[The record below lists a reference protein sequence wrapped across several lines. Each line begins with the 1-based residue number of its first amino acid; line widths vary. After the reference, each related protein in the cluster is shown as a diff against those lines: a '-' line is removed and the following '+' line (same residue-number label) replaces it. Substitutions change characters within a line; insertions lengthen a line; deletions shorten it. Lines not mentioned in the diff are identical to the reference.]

1 MSDIFTG
8 VSGMSGLKE
17 AVRVALVELVGL
29 KADEEVLIVTNPDPH
44 VYPIALELFQKAN
57 AMGANPVI
65 MVQNTTTILD
75 NIERLII
82 EAIKAVPDVLIAI
95 TADEFGQDPYGLQVG
110 YIARDGKKYDTI
122 YDKVTSG
129 DRRTRGFEACGVT
142 VDMFERLVPIDYGP
156 MNELSKKLKDALDG
170 KNEIRVTSP
179 AGTNITF
186 SVDDREAMRNDG
198 DCRDAGE
205 FGNLPA
211 GEVYISPVVGS
222 ANGVIAFDGTIKLVH
237 KAVMPRSPI
246 LVHFSDGYISDIS
259 GGDEA
264 GLLEDTLRQGDEL
277 AKMTGNKAAERDNQN
292 LGEFGIGTNE
302 HARIT
307 GYVLE
312 DEKALKTVHFAIGDN
327 YDFDANGILHQD
339 GLVMRPSAWV
349 DGRRIMKDGDIL
361 L

>member
-1 MSDIFTG
+1 MGCG
-8 VSGMSGLKE
+8 VSRLKE
-17 AVRVALVELVGL
+17 AARVALVELVGL
-29 KADEEVLIVTNPDPH
+29 EAGEEVLIVTNPDPK
-44 VYPIALELFQKAN
+44 VYPIALELFEAASAMKA
-57 AMGANPVI
+57 MPLI

-82 EAIKAVPDVLIAI
+82 EAIKAEPDVLLAI

-110 YIARDGKKYDTI
+110 FVARDGKKYDTI

-142 VDMFERLVPIDYGP
+142 VDMFERLVPIDYKP
-156 MNELSKKLKDALDG
+156 MKELSIKLKNALDG
-170 KNEIRVTSP
+170 KNEILVTSP
-179 AGTNITF
+179 AGTDITF
-186 SVDDREAMRNDG
+186 SIKEREATRNDG
-198 DCRDAGE
+198 DCRSAGE

-237 KAVMPRSPI
+237 KAVIPERPI
-246 LVHFSDGYISDIS
+246 LVNFSDGYVTDIS
-259 GGDEA
+259 GGNEA

-277 AKMTGNKAAERDNQN
+277 ARATGNKGAERDNSN

-312 DEKALKTVHFAIGDN
+312 DEKALKTAHFAIGDN

-339 GLVMRPSAWV
+339 GLVMRPTVWV
-349 DGRRIMKDGDIL
+349 DGRMIMKDGDIL